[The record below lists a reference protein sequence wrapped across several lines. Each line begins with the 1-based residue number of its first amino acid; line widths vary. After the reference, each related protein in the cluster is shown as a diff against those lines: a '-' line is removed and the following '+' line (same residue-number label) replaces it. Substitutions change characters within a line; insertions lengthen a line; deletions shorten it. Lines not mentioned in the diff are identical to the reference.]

1 MFGND
6 TEYIKN
12 VLSVF
17 VQSSSAETEN
27 LTQLIEKGDF
37 KEAQKICHKIHPFL
51 SQLDAEYLCT
61 NLRKMDKLKNGDE
74 SEYPNWKKEL
84 TETVKMIEDFT
95 ENVRKYYL

>member
-37 KEAQKICHKIHPFL
+37 KEAQKICHKIHPF
-51 SQLDAEYLCT
+51 
-61 NLRKMDKLKNGDE
+61 
-74 SEYPNWKKEL
+74 
-84 TETVKMIEDFT
+84 
-95 ENVRKYYL
+95 